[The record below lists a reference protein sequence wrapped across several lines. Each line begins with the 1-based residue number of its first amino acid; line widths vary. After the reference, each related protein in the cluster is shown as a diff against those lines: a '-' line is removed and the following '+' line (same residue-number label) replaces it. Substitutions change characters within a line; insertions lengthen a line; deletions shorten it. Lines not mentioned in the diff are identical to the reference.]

1 MSLGKRKPK
10 VVRAHL
16 RPTHLV
22 VHPQVRS
29 ARQRD
34 RWARLGVVAAAIVAT
49 AAIVHG
55 PGPFFT
61 FRLGQRPDREIRV
74 NVDQFQRRNMIKT
87 GTERQARADQVPPA
101 MVNNPEPIQDLA
113 ERLDDLI
120 TVVAK
125 TPTFELIPESTRTQ
139 WRLNQDTFDDLHE
152 ASDTPERLEDLRR
165 RIVDAFGPII
175 RDGILGPDVLPKN
188 EEMAR
193 TLSVHLATDPP
204 GRSHIVARE
213 RVVRERLD
221 KTDGAVGKA
230 FIATFSPPALG
241 AKLFALLADKLP
253 GHPTLSYDET
263 LTTQLRDQARAAVA
277 DKFDIHRRNELLV
290 PQGQEI
296 GEEQLLLLREEHAVA
311 LAALTWDA
319 RVRRAAAIFIIVAAT
334 FALIAYYIVR
344 HEPEIANDLGRITS
358 ICSLAVSALLVA
370 RLAAIQPWNAEVAP
384 VAIAAMILAIAYNP
398 HFALMVTFGLS
409 VLVSVAM
416 DSGTEHFLVLMG
428 GTSAGVLCLHEVRT
442 RTKLI
447 KVGAL
452 CAAGFGVL
460 TWASGL
466 WQDQPINLIAVDSL
480 WRMGW
485 GLMAGFTLG
494 GMLPF
499 VETGF
504 GIVTGISL
512 LELGDITHP
521 LLQELVR
528 RAPGTHNHS
537 IAVGTIAE
545 AAAER
550 IGANALLVRIGAYF
564 HDIGKMLKPHYFV
577 ENQAG
582 ATSRHANL
590 APAMSTLII
599 IGHVKDGVDLGR
611 QHHLPEPIIDLIEQH
626 HGTTLVE
633 YFYNEANKRSYA
645 NPDGATVLE
654 GAFRYPGP
662 KPQSKEAA
670 ILMVSDAVESASRT
684 LSEPTPAR
692 IEGLCR
698 DLINKR
704 LHDGQ
709 FDECGLTLREISEVR
724 ESLDQVADR
733 DLPRPGQVPR
743 AKNRLMTA
751 SQPEPAQDPGIE
763 VEVANTQRTLAVD
776 PSWVAGVV
784 RGALAAE
791 GVRRASISVLFVDD
805 AAIRIINARHL
816 SHDWAT
822 DDISFELSEPG
833 EPILAGELIVSAQ
846 MAASTAAELGG
857 EPLPELALY
866 LVHGLLHLC
875 GYDDHSDDD
884 VRAMRRR
891 EGEILQG
898 LGFGDPSDRVPSPAA
913 SDDLSRGSVR
923 WPR

>member
-1 MSLGKRKPK
+1 MSLGKRKAK
-10 VVRAHL
+10 SVRAHL
-16 RPTHLV
+16 RPSHLI
-22 VHPQVRS
+22 VHQQVRS
-29 ARQRD
+29 AQKRD
-34 RWARLGVVAAAIVAT
+34 RWARLGVVAIAVIAT

-61 FRLGQRPDREIRV
+61 FRLGQRPERELRV
-74 NVDQFQRRNMIKT
+74 NVDQFQRRNMFRT
-87 GTERQARADQVPPA
+87 NTEREAKAVQVPPA
-101 MVNNPEPIQDLA
+101 MINNPAPIEDLA
-113 ERLDDLI
+113 DRLEDLVTMVARAASYDAVPESIRDQWKLTQPLYDDL
-120 TVVAK
+120 
-125 TPTFELIPESTRTQ
+125 R
-139 WRLNQDTFDDLHE
+139 E
-152 ASDTPERLEDLRR
+152 ASDTPERLDDLRR
-165 RIVDAFGPII
+165 RTQKAFEPLI
-175 RDGILGPDVLPKN
+175 RDGVLGPDILPKTEEPNRILSIRLAN
-188 EEMAR
+188 ESHDQAR
-193 TLSVHLATDPP
+193 NVP
-204 GRSHIVARE
+204 RE
-213 RVVRERLD
+213 RVIPERIG
-221 KTDGAVGKA
+221 KTDGLVAKE
-230 FIATFSPPALG
+230 FIAAFNPPSLG
-241 AKLFALLADKLP
+241 ERLFGLIAAKLA
-253 GHPTLSYDET
+253 GHPTLSYEE
-263 LTTQLRDQARAAVA
+263 LYTTQLRDQARASVT
-277 DKFDIHRRNELLV
+277 DKFDTFRRNEPLV

-296 GEEQLLLLREEHAVA
+296 GEEQLLLLKEEHAVA
-311 LAALTWDA
+311 NQDLPWAVRARRGGSVVVLAAA
-319 RVRRAAAIFIIVAAT
+319 M
-334 FALIAYYIVR
+334 FALIGYYIVR
-344 HEPEIANDLGRITS
+344 HEPKIANDLGRIAS
-358 ICSLAVSALLVA
+358 ICSLSVVALFVA
-370 RLAAIQPWNAEVAP
+370 RLAAIQPWNAELVP

-409 VLVSVAM
+409 LLTSVAM
-416 DSGTEHFLVLMG
+416 NSGIGHFLVIMG
-428 GTSAGVLCLHEVRT
+428 GTSVGVLCLHEVRT

-447 KVGAL
+447 KVGGL
-452 CAAGFGVL
+452 CAIGYYVL
-460 TWASGL
+460 TWATGL

-480 WRMGW
+480 WRAGW
-485 GLMAGFTLG
+485 GLMAGFALG

-545 AAAER
+545 AASER

-582 ATSRHANL
+582 ATNRHANL

-633 YFYNEANKRSYA
+633 YFFNEANKRSSA

-709 FDECGLTLREISEVR
+709 FDECGLTLREISEIR
-724 ESLDQVADR
+724 ESLIKSLIGIYHGRV
-733 DLPRPGQVPR
+733 
-743 AKNRLMTA
+743 KY
-751 SQPEPAQDPGIE
+751 PE
-763 VEVANTQRTLAVD
+763 QRTA
-776 PSWVAGVV
+776 
-784 RGALAAE
+784 
-791 GVRRASISVLFVDD
+791 
-805 AAIRIINARHL
+805 
-816 SHDWAT
+816 
-822 DDISFELSEPG
+822 
-833 EPILAGELIVSAQ
+833 
-846 MAASTAAELGG
+846 
-857 EPLPELALY
+857 
-866 LVHGLLHLC
+866 
-875 GYDDHSDDD
+875 
-884 VRAMRRR
+884 
-891 EGEILQG
+891 
-898 LGFGDPSDRVPSPAA
+898 
-913 SDDLSRGSVR
+913 
-923 WPR
+923 